1 MSTLIAHLSL
11 PEMKKKKKEK
21 KKKKKKKNKKMMM
34 MMMMIFNGYIIRL
47 GWVAQLLKP
56 WLITS

>member
-11 PEMKKKKKEK
+11 PEMKKKKKK
-21 KKKKKKKNKKMMM
+21 KKKKKMMM
-34 MMMMIFNGYIIRL
+34 MMISNGYIIRL
-47 GWVAQLLKP
+47 GWVEQLLKP